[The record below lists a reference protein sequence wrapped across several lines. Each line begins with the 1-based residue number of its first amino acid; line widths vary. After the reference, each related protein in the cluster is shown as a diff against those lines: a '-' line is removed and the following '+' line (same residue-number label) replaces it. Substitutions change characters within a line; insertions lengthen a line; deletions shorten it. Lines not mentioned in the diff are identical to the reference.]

1 MKYFARK
8 CFAPYSE
15 LVEDTARY
23 TPAHRKFTDDSAWTY
38 QSPEE
43 LDTGNY
49 DGEVRTPGGTTRWS
63 DFTSH

>member
-1 MKYFARK
+1 MKYFPRK

-15 LVEDTARY
+15 EVEDKAPY
-23 TPAHRKFTDDSAWTY
+23 TPTHRKFTDDSAWTY

-43 LDTGNY
+43 LDTGSY
-49 DGEVRTPGGTTRWS
+49 DGEVTTPGQARPTP